1 LPGNF
6 CQREQ
11 EKEENVK
18 EREKSTEKGQNLS
31 RSGKKGQ
38 KMHEKYILAYCGREK
53 HVFAVNI
60 LVPM

>member
-1 LPGNF
+1 MSFTGKFLSRGT
-6 CQREQ
+6 R
-11 EKEENVK
+11 KRRNVK

-53 HVFAVNI
+53 YAFAVNI
-60 LVPM
+60 